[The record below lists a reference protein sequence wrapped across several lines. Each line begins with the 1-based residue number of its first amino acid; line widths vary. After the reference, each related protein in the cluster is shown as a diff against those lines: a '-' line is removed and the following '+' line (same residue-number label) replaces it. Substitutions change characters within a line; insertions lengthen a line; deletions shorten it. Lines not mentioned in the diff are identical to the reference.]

1 MEELKNFKF
10 VKLPKDEKGK
20 ELEEFKGM
28 LGHTY
33 EAYLSTWNKEYVIV
47 SGINKA
53 AEEAFQESIF
63 KSLVAIGESEEFARK
78 CARGEEDPGM
88 CLYFK
93 KDCLEEV

>member
-1 MEELKNFKF
+1 MEELKNLKF

-20 ELEEFKGM
+20 ELKEFETM

-33 EAYLSTWNKEYVIV
+33 EAYFSEWAGEYVIV

-88 CLYFK
+88 CLYFQ